1 MTTCNVTWTT
11 NGVPCGEPFQITTTG
26 NTTGNTI
33 WIGDPPYNPN
43 QPYQPWMTTPGIG
56 TPNPNPAP
64 ASPTITFP
72 PLGEEDED
80 GKRVVQAPS
89 PSLELILVEIAKVL
103 REGGDILE
111 VREIF
116 ERHKMKLVDHDG
128 EVIFDPKDV
137 DNLEDKGL

>member
-11 NGVPCGEPFQITTTG
+11 NGIPCGESFQITTTG
-26 NTTGNTI
+26 NSGNNTI
-33 WIGDPPYNPN
+33 WVGDPPPYNPYPN
-43 QPYQPWMTTPGIG
+43 QPWTTPGVG
-56 TPNPNPAP
+56 SSNQNPTPP
-64 ASPTITFP
+64 SPIFTCP
-72 PLGEEDED
+72 PFEEEDED
-80 GKRVVQAPS
+80 GKRIVRSPA

-116 ERHKMKLVDHDG
+116 ERHKLKLVDHDG